1 MQKEKK
7 EKQSAKMIQNSVP
20 VCVGIIMDGNRRW
33 ARERNLPTLAGHKKG
48 YQKLKEVAGWCKK
61 IGIRN
66 LIVYAFSTENWGR
79 KEEEV
84 DYLMDLFREFIFKES
99 EWLKKEDLRIKFVGQ
114 TERFDADIRAG
125 IENIERETKKGT
137 NILYVAISY
146 GGRAEILQAVKKI
159 AREVLPE
166 KIKSM
171 QENDFAEYL
180 WTQNMPDPDIII
192 RLGGEKRLSNFLSWQ
207 SVYSELFFPETYWP
221 AFTEKEFLDIIKE
234 YGNRKRRKGK

>member
-1 MQKEKK
+1 MQREKK
-7 EKQSAKMIQNSVP
+7 EKQSVKMMQNSVP

>member
-1 MQKEKK
+1 MQREKK
-7 EKQSAKMIQNSVP
+7 EKQSVKMMQNSVP

-48 YQKLKEVAGWCKK
+48 YQKLKEIAGWCKK

-79 KEEEV
+79 KKEEV
-84 DYLMDLFREFIFKES
+84 NYLMDLFREFIFKES

-114 TERFDADIRAG
+114 TEQFDADIRAG

-221 AFTEKEFLDIIKE
+221 AFTEKEFLDIIEE

>member
-1 MQKEKK
+1 MQREKK
-7 EKQSAKMIQNSVP
+7 ETQSVKMMQNSVP